1 MNTTEYYGRIYLP
14 FPYYGRKERYPSSVW
29 RQLLVPKLPSA
40 MDRNTQ
46 GPCSTMGWQARY
58 ANIDHCHGTPYGQE
72 SKHCLSTQKS
82 KKQWSLYIKG
92 ASALFAWHICEG
104 KEVTVLTPPP
114 PRRFHPSGFTSYQV
128 IEEPI
133 LKGGMEGKHVSVIML
148 AHPDVKG
155 AEDFR
160 YQIWP
165 VDKTSSWIAKFGST
179 PCTRCWR
186 EVKVMPLVHGANGQN
201 LLYVFETE
209 LIRIDAKIFSLPSAA

>member
-1 MNTTEYYGRIYLP
+1 MDEYISHFLTTE
-14 FPYYGRKERYPSSVW
+14 ERNAIHHQFEDSSWCRNCQVLW
-29 RQLLVPKLPSA
+29 TGIPRDHAQRWADKHDMQTLTTA
-40 MDRNTQ
+40 M
-46 GPCSTMGWQARY
+46 GPLMAK
-58 ANIDHCHGTPYGQE
+58 E